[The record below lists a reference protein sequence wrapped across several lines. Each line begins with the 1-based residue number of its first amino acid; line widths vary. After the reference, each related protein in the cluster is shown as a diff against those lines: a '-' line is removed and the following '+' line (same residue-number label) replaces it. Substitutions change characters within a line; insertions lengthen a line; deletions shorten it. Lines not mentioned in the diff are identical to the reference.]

1 MNKLF
6 KQQAYIAGKW
16 VESSDG
22 AVQQIF
28 NPADG
33 SLLGTVPMLGAG
45 ETRMAIEAADS
56 AKVQWAEMT
65 AGERSAIMRRW
76 YELMIEN
83 ADLLAE
89 ILTLEQGKP
98 LAEARGEVLYGAS
111 YIEWYAEEGKRI
123 YGDIIP
129 SHKKGAR
136 IVVLKQ
142 PIGVVA
148 AITPWNFPTSMIS
161 RKCAPAMMAGCP
173 FIVKPA
179 PDTPYSALALAALAE
194 EAGIPPGIFNVVTGD
209 AIAIGGE
216 MTSNDTVRKLS
227 FTGSTNVGKI
237 LLRQCADSVK
247 KVSLELGGNAP
258 FIVFDDADIDA
269 AVAGA
274 IASKFRNSGQTCVCT
289 NRFLIQSGIHDEFVD
304 KFASA
309 IAQIKVGNGMLQ
321 GINQGPMINEA
332 AVLKV
337 EQHLADA
344 LHKGAN
350 LISGGKRNPI
360 GSNFFNPTLITDV
373 TSEMTVARE
382 ETFGPLAPI
391 FRFDT
396 EQQAIALANDT
407 QFGLAAYAYTKDLGR
422 AWRVAEALEYGMVGI
437 NEGIISNC
445 AAPFGGIKQSGLGR
459 EGSRYGIDDYL
470 EMKYMLLGG
479 I

>member
-33 SLLGTVPMLGAG
+33 SLLGTVPMLGAS
-45 ETRMAIEAADS
+45 ETRMAIEAADN
-56 AKVQWAEMT
+56 AKAQWAEMT
-65 AGERSAIMRRW
+65 AAERSALMRRW

-136 IVVLKQ
+136 IIVLKQ

-216 MTSNDTVRKLS
+216 MTSNATVRKLS
-227 FTGSTNVGKI
+227 FTGSTKVGKI
-237 LLRQCADSVK
+237 LLRQSADSIK

-304 KFASA
+304 KLATA
-309 IAQIKVGNGMLQ
+309 ISQIKVGNGMQ
-321 GINQGPMINEA
+321 HGINQGPMINEA
-332 AVLKV
+332 AVVKV
-337 EQHLADA
+337 ELHLADA
-344 LHKGAN
+344 LRKGAK

-373 TSEMTVARE
+373 TTEMTVASE

-407 QFGLAAYAYTKDLGR
+407 EFGLAAYAYTKDLGR
-422 AWRVAEALEYGMVGI
+422 AWRVGEALEYGMVGI

-459 EGSRYGIDDYL
+459 EGSKYGIDDYL
-470 EMKYMLLGG
+470 EIKYMLLGG

>member
-16 VESSDG
+16 VDSSDG

-33 SLLGTVPMLGAG
+33 SLLGTVPLLGAS
-45 ETRMAIEAADS
+45 ETRMAIEAADG
-56 AKVQWAEMT
+56 AKAQWAEMT
-65 AGERSAIMRRW
+65 AAERSALMRRW

-136 IVVLKQ
+136 IIVLKQ

-194 EAGIPPGIFNVVTGD
+194 EAGIPAGIFNVVTGD

-216 MTSNDTVRKLS
+216 MTSNNTVRKLS
-227 FTGSTNVGKI
+227 FTGSTQVGKI
-237 LLRQCADSVK
+237 LLRQSADSVK

-304 KFASA
+304 KLASA
-309 IAQIKVGNGMLQ
+309 ISQIKVGNGMQQ

-332 AVLKV
+332 AVVKV

-344 LHKGAN
+344 LHKGAK

-360 GSNFFNPTLITDV
+360 GSNFFNPTLITNV
-373 TSEMTVARE
+373 TTQMTVAKE

-391 FRFDT
+391 FCFDT
-396 EQQAIALANDT
+396 EEQAIALANDT
-407 QFGLAAYAYTKDLGR
+407 EFGLAAYAYTKDLGR
-422 AWRVAEALEYGMVGI
+422 AWRVGEALEYGMVGI

-459 EGSRYGIDDYL
+459 EGSKYGIDDYL